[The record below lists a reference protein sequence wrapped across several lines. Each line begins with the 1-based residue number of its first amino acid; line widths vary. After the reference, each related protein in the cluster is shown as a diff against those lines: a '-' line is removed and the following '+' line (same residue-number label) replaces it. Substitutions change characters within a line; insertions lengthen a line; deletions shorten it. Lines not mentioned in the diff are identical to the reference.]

1 MDWIKIVLVA
11 ALIIQEIQIIFLNK
25 KYDEAIDLLGLLVS
39 GKADKVI
46 KVLIDENSEEDDD
59 ESTGE

>member
-1 MDWIKIVLVA
+1 MDGIKMVLVA

-46 KVLIDENSEEDDD
+46 KVLIDENSEEDD

>member
-1 MDWIKIVLVA
+1 MDWIKIVLVV

-25 KYDEAIDLLGLLVS
+25 KYDETIDLLGLLVS

-46 KVLIDENSEEDDD
+46 KVLIDENSEEDDK
-59 ESTGE
+59 STGE

>member
-46 KVLIDENSEEDDD
+46 KVLIDENSEEDD
-59 ESTGE
+59 EYTGE